1 MRGRMKRSNTKSRSG
16 RENRYVA
23 LLRGI
28 NVGGKNKLPMGEL
41 ASMFGEAGGTRVTTY
56 IQSGNVVFRAAA
68 SVAEQIVRVVSRK
81 IADRFNFEPPIVL
94 RSAEELQNLVTSN
107 PFLSASRAGK
117 GAVARTIENGTGA
130 KASDRSQTA
139 GGSKLDLERTLHV
152 AFLADRPDKR
162 RIAAMDPN
170 RSPGDSFEVRGQ
182 DVFLHLPNGVAKSK
196 LTNEY
201 PDRTLGTTCTLRNWR
216 TVLKLIEMSTEA
228 G

>member
-1 MRGRMKRSNTKSRSG
+1 MKRTGQTARTAAA
-16 RENRYVA
+16 RTYVA

-41 ASMFGEAGGTRVTTY
+41 ASMFVEAGGTQVTTY

-68 SVAEQIVRVVSRK
+68 SVAEQIVRAVSRK
-81 IADRFNFEPPIVL
+81 IADRFNFEPPIIL
-94 RSAEELQNLVTSN
+94 RSAVELQNMVTSN

-117 GAVARTIENGTGA
+117 GAAARAIVNGTGA
-130 KASDRSQTA
+130 KARGRSQTA

-152 AFLADRPDKR
+152 AFLADRPDKG

-182 DVFLHLPNGVAKSK
+182 EVFLHLPNGVAKTK

-201 PDRTLGTTCTLRNWR
+201 LDRTLGTTSTLRNWR